1 MIDRKFDNEN
11 DRQCVKMLWK
21 KCLPQQFTWYIF
33 LYNFL
38 ALTQIETTYQKANN
52 VVKQFLTEHLSDLNH
67 LKHCSA
73 EHAKVIQYLYA
84 TLFPKYYSRK
94 NKFGIQNKSLGDLAY
109 KE

>member
-1 MIDRKFDNEN
+1 MKMIDNA
-11 DRQCVKMLWK
+11 L
-21 KCLPQQFTWYIF
+21 KCCGKNVYRNNLHGISFFIIF
-33 LYNFL
+33 WL
-38 ALTQIETTYQKANN
+38 QIETTYQKANN

-67 LKHCSA
+67 LKHCLT